1 MSTFD
6 QMQQMGH
13 ERVLFCSNPDVGLR
27 AIIAVHSTV
36 LGPSLGGLR
45 MWPYASMDE
54 ALTDVLRLS
63 RGMTYKAAAA
73 GLNLGG
79 GKAVILGDPKKDKTE
94 ALFRAFGS
102 YVESLGGLYI
112 TAEDVGTDTEDMEL
126 ILAETRWV
134 TGVPVSHGGSGDPS
148 PVTAYGT
155 LQGIKAAVRWHF
167 GDPSLA
173 GRTVAIQGL
182 GSVGGYLAGYLKE
195 EGAKVFGCD
204 IDTAVADQVAKEH
217 NVELVGVDEIFD
229 VPCDVFAP
237 CALGAILNDGTI
249 PRLRC
254 QIVAGG
260 ANNQLADEHRHGPA
274 LEARGILYAPDFVIN
289 AGGLI
294 NVYGELDENGY
305 NQERAMR
312 MTRGIYLNM
321 TRVFEIAKSESVPTY
336 VAADRVAEE
345 RISKIRALRPKHWA
359 QTFRRRR
366 NR

>member
-1 MSTFD
+1 MTTFD
-6 QMQQMGH
+6 QMKDMGH
-13 ERVLFCSNPDVGLR
+13 ERLLFCSNPDVGLQ
-27 AIIAVHSTV
+27 AIIAIHSTV

-54 ALTDVLRLS
+54 AVTDVLRLAK
-63 RGMTYKAAAA
+63 GMTYKAAAG

-79 GKAVILGDPKKDKTE
+79 GKAVILGDPKKDKSE

-126 ILAETRWV
+126 IRTETRWV
-134 TGVPVSHGGSGDPS
+134 TGVPVSHGGGGDPS
-148 PVTAYGT
+148 PVTAWGV
-155 LQGIKAAVRWHF
+155 LQGIKAAVRWRF
-167 GDPSLA
+167 GEPVLG
-173 GRTVAIQGL
+173 GRSVAIQGL

-204 IDTAVADQVAKEH
+204 IDPEMADEVAREH
-217 NVELVGVDEIFD
+217 GVELVGVDEIFD
-229 VPCDVFAP
+229 VPSDVFAP

-260 ANNQLADEHRHGPA
+260 ANNQLADQAQHGSA
-274 LEARGILYAPDFVIN
+274 IEARGILYAPDFVIN
-289 AGGLI
+289 AGGLM
-294 NVYGELDENGY
+294 NVYSELDERGY
-305 NQERAMR
+305 DRERAMR

-321 TRVFEIAKSESVPTY
+321 MRVFEIAKEQRIPTHQ
-336 VAADRVAEE
+336 AADRVAEE
-345 RISKIRALRPKHWA
+345 RIAKIRALRPKHWA
-359 QTFRRRR
+359 QTFNHRRGA
-366 NR
+366 